1 MKQIM
6 HYIGSGKAERAASSM
21 RLLKGWRNNV
31 KVKMPEPSDRNENM
45 GMTTLTGVGT
55 VERRPLENELDHE
68 GDAAS
73 AREETLHKTE

>member
-1 MKQIM
+1 
-6 HYIGSGKAERAASSM
+6 
-21 RLLKGWRNNV
+21 
-31 KVKMPEPSDRNENM
+31 MPEPSDRNENM
-45 GMTTLTGVGT
+45 GMATLAGVGT